1 MAHGS
6 DSQGAAR
13 VAHTDDDSV
22 QPEGDGFRLVEIIL
36 DESTVVRR
44 TPDVEH
50 ERKVAIYDLLEDNS
64 FAPVGSPGGPY
75 KLHLSV
81 EENRLVFDIRT
92 ESDEMHGRIMLS
104 LTPFRKIIKDYFL
117 ICESYYDAIK
127 TAAPAQ
133 IEAIDM
139 GRRGLHNEGSD
150 LLKVRLDG
158 KITVNFDTARRLF
171 TLICVLHIKG

>member
-1 MAHGS
+1 MTHGT

-13 VAHTDDDSV
+13 VDNTDMTATT
-22 QPEGDGFRLVEIIL
+22 EGDPFRLIEITL

-44 TPDVEH
+44 SPDIEH
-50 ERKVAIYDLLEDNS
+50 ERKVAIYDLLEGNS
-64 FAPVGSPGGPY
+64 FRPEGSEVGPY
-75 KLHLSV
+75 RLHLSV

-92 ESDEMHGRIMLS
+92 GEDEQHAKVMLS
-104 LTPFRKIIKDYFL
+104 LTPFRKIVKDYFL

-139 GRRGLHNEGSD
+139 GRRGLHNEGSE
-150 LLKVRLDG
+150 LLKARLDG
-158 KITVNFDTARRLF
+158 KVAVDFDTARRLF
-171 TLICVLHIKG
+171 TLICVLHIKA